1 MALQLRL
8 SLSGVQGGRNVQQGK
23 NGFGQHPGGI
33 VTDAVNHHR
42 KSQLVQEHRQ
52 QRREVRLLARAVVAG
67 DNDRHRLAGR
77 RGQAQRM
84 LLHRGVKPFIS
95 ASPSPLMRRAINI
108 PQLQLR
114 HLAVQHPRA

>member
-1 MALQLRL
+1 M
-8 SLSGVQGGRNVQQGK
+8 
-23 NGFGQHPGGI
+23 
-33 VTDAVNHHR
+33 TDAVNHHR

-114 HLAVQHPRA
+114 HLAVQHPRVERTGGLFIGSRA